1 MQEITSGIL
10 YLLVYAKSLKP
21 DVHFSRTAHTSPCRP
36 PTSEALMGLEAPGL
50 DSTASSLE
58 NQTPRQWGK
67 ENIFHGLSH
76 LTTSRVKSAED

>member
-36 PTSEALMGLEAPGL
+36 HTSEVLMGLEAPGL
-50 DSTASSLE
+50 DSTALSL
-58 NQTPRQWGK
+58 
-67 ENIFHGLSH
+67 
-76 LTTSRVKSAED
+76 D